1 MEERRR
7 GGFRV
12 KPSFGQVLG
21 YIQEGEPLALDLPK
35 RNASLYTSSHFYL
48 DDYPNAPSARRRCPT
63 PASIRRLRS
72 RQPTRAAMGSPS
84 RALHEAVLP
93 ARQRRWGHGSRPG
106 PPRKRHPSRGDG
118 DCGRRC
124 GRDEERLGEPDDE
137 RAARRRRLAGP
148 HAQNPQTP

>member
-35 RNASLYTSSHFYL
+35 RNASLYTSSHWYL
-48 DDYPNAPSARRRCPT
+48 DDYCPT

-72 RQPTRAAMGSPS
+72 RPPTRATMGYTS
-84 RALHEAVLP
+84 
-93 ARQRRWGHGSRPG
+93 
-106 PPRKRHPSRGDG
+106 
-118 DCGRRC
+118 
-124 GRDEERLGEPDDE
+124 
-137 RAARRRRLAGP
+137 
-148 HAQNPQTP
+148 